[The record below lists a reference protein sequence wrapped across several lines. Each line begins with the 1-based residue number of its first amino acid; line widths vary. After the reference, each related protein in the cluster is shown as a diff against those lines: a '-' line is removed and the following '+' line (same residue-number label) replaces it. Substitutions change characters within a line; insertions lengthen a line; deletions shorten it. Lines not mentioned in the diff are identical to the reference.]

1 MNNRFLKQLQNMK
14 MNKKSLG
21 AVALTAGIISTTL
34 IPQNA
39 YAHGFVEKPGS
50 RSALCSSTYG
60 ALNVNCGSVMYE
72 PQSLE
77 APKGFPQGGPV
88 DGQIASAGGKFG
100 GILDQQTANR
110 WFKNTITGGEN
121 TFTWKYTA
129 PHLTSKWH
137 YYITKKGWN
146 PNKALTRAD
155 FEPIGTVQHDGSAA
169 SNNLTHKINVPTD
182 RSGYHVILAVWDVA
196 DTANAFYNVID
207 VNLIND
213 VKPDIE
219 APSIPN
225 GLQTQ
230 KVTANS
236 VELTWNAS
244 TDNVGVKGYQIFRN
258 GEMIDTV
265 IGTHFIDKKLQP
277 STEYSYT
284 VKAIDAAGNVSK
296 ESTAL
301 TVKTTVEIP
310 DTEAPTQP
318 KGLHSMGT
326 TASSV
331 DLMWSPSDDNI
342 GVDHYDIYRETEGS
356 MKKIATS
363 NTTSYMDKNL
373 LANTTYKYVVKAV
386 DVAGNES
393 VQSDIF
399 TITTKTESASY
410 EAWDAKKAYKKGD
423 RVYTKEKY
431 MKQSRVIKEMVIRTG
446 FMHYHYGKQ
455 CKLYLDMN

>member
-1 MNNRFLKQLQNMK
+1 MNNRILKHLQNMK

-21 AVALTAGIISTTL
+21 AVALTAGIIGTTL

-50 RSALCSSTYG
+50 RSALCSPTYG

-77 APKGFPQGGPV
+77 APKGFPQAGPV

-100 GILDQQTANR
+100 GILDQQTADR

-121 TFTWKYTA
+121 TFTWKFTA

-137 YYITKKGWN
+137 YYITKIGWN

-169 SNNLTHKINVPTD
+169 SNNVAHKINVPTD

-196 DTANAFYNVID
+196 DTVNAFYNVID
-207 VNLIND
+207 VNLINN
-213 VKPDIE
+213 VKPDTE

-225 GLQTQ
+225 GIQTQ

-236 VELTWNAS
+236 IELTWNTS

-265 IGTHFIDKKLQP
+265 PGTHFIDKKLQP

-301 TVKTTVEIP
+301 TAKTTVEAP

-331 DLMWSPSDDNI
+331 DLMWSPSDDNV
-342 GVDHYDIYRETEGS
+342 GVDHYDIYREIEGT

-363 NTTSYMDKNL
+363 NTTSYMDNNL
-373 LANTTYKYVVKAV
+373 LANKTYKYVVKAV

-399 TITTKTESASY
+399 TITTKTESVSY
-410 EAWDAKKAYKKGD
+410 GEWDAKKAYKKGD
-423 RVYTKEKY
+423 RVLYE
-431 MKQSRVIKEMVIRTG
+431 
-446 FMHYHYGKQ
+446 GKVYEAVQ
-455 CKLYLDMN
+455 NHQGNGDPNWIYALSLWRAV

>member
-1 MNNRFLKQLQNMK
+1 MNNRILKHLQNMK

-21 AVALTAGIISTTL
+21 AVALTAGIIGTTL

-50 RSALCSSTYG
+50 RSALCSPTYG

-77 APKGFPQGGPV
+77 APKGFPQAGPV

-100 GILDQQTANR
+100 GILDQQTADR

-121 TFTWKYTA
+121 TFTWKFTA

-137 YYITKKGWN
+137 YYITKIGWN

-169 SNNLTHKINVPTD
+169 SNNVAHKINVPTD

-207 VNLIND
+207 VNLINN
-213 VKPDIE
+213 VKPDTE

-225 GLQTQ
+225 GIQTQ

-236 VELTWNAS
+236 IELTWNTS

-265 IGTHFIDKKLQP
+265 PGTHFIDKKLQP

-301 TVKTTVEIP
+301 TVKTTVEAP
-310 DTEAPTQP
+310 DTEVPTQP

-326 TASSV
+326 TVSSV
-331 DLMWSPSDDNI
+331 DLMWSPSDDNV
-342 GVDHYDIYRETEGS
+342 GVDHYDIYREIEGT

-363 NTTSYMDKNL
+363 NTTSYMDNNL
-373 LANTTYKYVVKAV
+373 LANKTYKYVVKAV

-399 TITTKTESASY
+399 TITTKTESVSY
-410 EAWDAKKAYKKGD
+410 GEWDAKKAYKKGD
-423 RVYTKEKY
+423 RVLYE
-431 MKQSRVIKEMVIRTG
+431 
-446 FMHYHYGKQ
+446 GKVYEAVQ
-455 CKLYLDMN
+455 NHQGNGDPNWIYALSLWRAV

>member
-1 MNNRFLKQLQNMK
+1 MNNRLLKQLQNMK

-21 AVALTAGIISTTL
+21 AVALTAGIIGTTL

-39 YAHGFVEKPGS
+39 YAHGFVEKPSS
-50 RSALCSSTYG
+50 RSALCSPTYG
-60 ALNVNCGSVMYE
+60 ALNANCGSVMYE

-77 APKGFPQGGPV
+77 APKGFPQAGPI

-100 GILDQQTANR
+100 GVLDQQTADR

-146 PNKALTRAD
+146 PNKALKRAD
-155 FEPIGTVQHDGSAA
+155 LEPIGTVQHDGSTA
-169 SNNLTHKINVPTD
+169 SNHLTHKINVPTD

-225 GLQTQ
+225 GIQAQ

-236 VELTWNAS
+236 IELAWNTS

-265 IGTHFIDKKLQP
+265 PGTHFIDKKLQP

-296 ESTAL
+296 ESAVL
-301 TVKTTVEIP
+301 TVKTTVETP

-356 MKKIATS
+356 LKKIATS

-373 LANTTYKYVVKAV
+373 LPNTTYKYVVRAV

-399 TITTKTESASY
+399 TITTKTESVLY
-410 EAWDAKKAYKKGD
+410 EEWDAKKAYEKGD
-423 RVYTKEKY
+423 RVLHEGKVYEAV
-431 MKQSRVIKEMVIRTG
+431 QSYQGNGDPNWIYALSLWKTV
-446 FMHYHYGKQ
+446 
-455 CKLYLDMN
+455 

>member
-1 MNNRFLKQLQNMK
+1 MKNRILKHLQSMK

-21 AVALTAGIISTTL
+21 AVALTAGIIGTTL

-50 RSALCSSTYG
+50 RSALCSQTYG

-88 DGQIASAGGKFG
+88 DGQIASAGGKFD

-110 WFKNTITGGEN
+110 WFKNTITGGEYA
-121 TFTWKYTA
+121 FTWKYTA
-129 PHLTSKWH
+129 PHLTSQWH
-137 YYITKKGWN
+137 YYITKKNWN
-146 PNKALTRAD
+146 PNKPLTRAD
-155 FEPIGTVQHDGSAA
+155 FELIGTVQHDGSAA

-207 VNLIND
+207 VNLVNNL
-213 VKPDIE
+213 KPDTE
-219 APSIPN
+219 APSNPN
-225 GLQTQ
+225 GLQAT
-230 KVTANS
+230 KVTINS
-236 VELTWNAS
+236 VELTWSAS
-244 TDNVGVKGYQIFRN
+244 TDNVGVKSYQVLRN
-258 GEMIDTV
+258 GEIIDTV
-265 IGTHFIDKKLQP
+265 PGTHFIDKQLQP

-296 ESTAL
+296 ESTAVK
-301 TVKTTVEIP
+301 VKTAVVTP

-318 KGLHSMGT
+318 KGLHSMAT

-331 DLMWSPSDDNI
+331 DLMWSPSDDNV
-342 GVDHYDIYRETEGS
+342 GVDHYNIYREISGV
-356 MKKIATS
+356 MKKVGTS
-363 NTTSYMDKNL
+363 NSTSHMDKNL
-373 LANTTYKYVVKAV
+373 LASTTYKYTVKAV

-393 VQSDIF
+393 AQSDIF
-399 TITTKTESASY
+399 TVTTKDESVSY
-410 EAWDAKKAYKKGD
+410 ETWDAKKAYKKGD
-423 RVYTKEKY
+423 RVVHEDKMYEAVQNYQGNVDPNWIYALSLWKT
-431 MKQSRVIKEMVIRTG
+431 V
-446 FMHYHYGKQ
+446 
-455 CKLYLDMN
+455 

>member
-1 MNNRFLKQLQNMK
+1 MNNRILKHLQNMK

-21 AVALTAGIISTTL
+21 AVALTAGIIGTTL

-50 RSALCSSTYG
+50 RSALCSPTYG

-77 APKGFPQGGPV
+77 APKGFPQAGPV

-100 GILDQQTANR
+100 GILDQQTADR
-110 WFKNTITGGEN
+110 WFKNPITGGEN
-121 TFTWKYTA
+121 TFTWKFTA

-137 YYITKKGWN
+137 YYITKIGWN

-169 SNNLTHKINVPTD
+169 SNNVAHKINVPTD

-207 VNLIND
+207 VNLINN
-213 VKPDIE
+213 VKPDTE

-225 GLQTQ
+225 GIQTQ

-236 VELTWNAS
+236 IELTWNTS

-265 IGTHFIDKKLQP
+265 PGTHFIDKKLQP

-301 TVKTTVEIP
+301 TAKTTVEAP

-331 DLMWSPSDDNI
+331 DLMWSPSDDNV
-342 GVDHYDIYRETEGS
+342 GVDHYDIYREIEGT

-363 NTTSYMDKNL
+363 NTTSYMDNNL
-373 LANTTYKYVVKAV
+373 LANKTYKYVVKAV

-399 TITTKTESASY
+399 TITTKTESVSY
-410 EAWDAKKAYKKGD
+410 GEWDAKKAYKKGD
-423 RVYTKEKY
+423 RVLYE
-431 MKQSRVIKEMVIRTG
+431 
-446 FMHYHYGKQ
+446 GKVYEAVQ
-455 CKLYLDMN
+455 NHQGNGDPNWIYALSLWRAV

>member
-1 MNNRFLKQLQNMK
+1 MNNRILKHLQNMK

-21 AVALTAGIISTTL
+21 AVALTAGIIGTTL

-50 RSALCSSTYG
+50 RSALCSPTYG

-77 APKGFPQGGPV
+77 APKGFPQAGPV

-100 GILDQQTANR
+100 GILDQQTADR

-121 TFTWKYTA
+121 TFTWKFTA

-137 YYITKKGWN
+137 YYITKIGWN

-169 SNNLTHKINVPTD
+169 SNNVAHKINVPTD

-207 VNLIND
+207 VNLINN
-213 VKPDIE
+213 VKPDTE

-225 GLQTQ
+225 GIQTQ

-236 VELTWNAS
+236 IELTWNTS

-265 IGTHFIDKKLQP
+265 PGTHFIDKKLQP
-277 STEYSYT
+277 STE
-284 VKAIDAAGNVSK
+284 
-296 ESTAL
+296 
-301 TVKTTVEIP
+301 
-310 DTEAPTQP
+310 
-318 KGLHSMGT
+318 
-326 TASSV
+326 
-331 DLMWSPSDDNI
+331 
-342 GVDHYDIYRETEGS
+342 
-356 MKKIATS
+356 
-363 NTTSYMDKNL
+363 
-373 LANTTYKYVVKAV
+373 
-386 DVAGNES
+386 
-393 VQSDIF
+393 
-399 TITTKTESASY
+399 
-410 EAWDAKKAYKKGD
+410 
-423 RVYTKEKY
+423 
-431 MKQSRVIKEMVIRTG
+431 
-446 FMHYHYGKQ
+446 
-455 CKLYLDMN
+455 

>member
-1 MNNRFLKQLQNMK
+1 MNNRILKHLQNMK

-21 AVALTAGIISTTL
+21 AVALTAGIIGTTL

-50 RSALCSSTYG
+50 RSALCSPTYG

-77 APKGFPQGGPV
+77 APKGFPQAGPV

-100 GILDQQTANR
+100 GILDQQTADR

-121 TFTWKYTA
+121 TFTWKFTA

-137 YYITKKGWN
+137 YYITKIGWN

-169 SNNLTHKINVPTD
+169 SNNVAHKINVPTD

-207 VNLIND
+207 VNLINN
-213 VKPDIE
+213 VKPDTE

-225 GLQTQ
+225 GIQTQ

-236 VELTWNAS
+236 IELTWNTS

-265 IGTHFIDKKLQP
+265 PGTHFIDKKLQP

-301 TVKTTVEIP
+301 TAKTTVEAP

-331 DLMWSPSDDNI
+331 DLMWSPSDDNV
-342 GVDHYDIYRETEGS
+342 GVDHYDIYREIEGT

-363 NTTSYMDKNL
+363 NTTSYMDNNL
-373 LANTTYKYVVKAV
+373 LTNKTYKYVVKAV

-399 TITTKTESASY
+399 TITTKTESVSY
-410 EAWDAKKAYKKGD
+410 GEWDAKKAYKKGD
-423 RVYTKEKY
+423 RVLYE
-431 MKQSRVIKEMVIRTG
+431 
-446 FMHYHYGKQ
+446 GKVYEAVQ
-455 CKLYLDMN
+455 NHQGNGDPNWIYALSLWRAV

>member
-1 MNNRFLKQLQNMK
+1 MI
-14 MNKKSLG
+14 G
-21 AVALTAGIISTTL
+21 TTL

-50 RSALCSSTYG
+50 RSALCSPTYG

-77 APKGFPQGGPV
+77 APKGFPQAGPV
-88 DGQIASAGGKFG
+88 DEQIASAGGKFG
-100 GILDQQTANR
+100 GILDQQTSDR

-121 TFTWKYTA
+121 TFTWKFTA

-137 YYITKKGWN
+137 YYITKIGWN

-169 SNNLTHKINVPTD
+169 SNNVAHKINVPTD
-182 RSGYHVILAVWDVA
+182 RNGYHVILAVWDVA

-207 VNLIND
+207 VNLINN
-213 VKPDIE
+213 VKPDTE

-225 GLQTQ
+225 GIQTQ

-236 VELTWNAS
+236 IELTWNTS

-265 IGTHFIDKKLQP
+265 PGTHFIDKKLQP

-301 TVKTTVEIP
+301 TVKITVEAP

-331 DLMWSPSDDNI
+331 DLMWSPSDDNV
-342 GVDHYDIYRETEGS
+342 GVDHYDIYREIEGT

-373 LANTTYKYVVKAV
+373 LANSTYKFTVKAV

-393 VQSDIF
+393 VQSNIF

-423 RVYTKEKY
+423 RVLYE
-431 MKQSRVIKEMVIRTG
+431 
-446 FMHYHYGKQ
+446 GKVYEAVQ
-455 CKLYLDMN
+455 NHQGNGDPNWIYALSLWKAV

>member
-1 MNNRFLKQLQNMK
+1 MNNRILKHLQNMK

-21 AVALTAGIISTTL
+21 AVALTAGIIGTTL

-50 RSALCSSTYG
+50 RSALCSPTYG
-60 ALNVNCGSVMYE
+60 ALNVYCGSVMYE

-77 APKGFPQGGPV
+77 APKGFPQAGPV

-100 GILDQQTANR
+100 GILDQQTADR

-121 TFTWKYTA
+121 TFTWKFTA

-137 YYITKKGWN
+137 YYITKIGWN

-169 SNNLTHKINVPTD
+169 SNNVAHKINVPTD

-207 VNLIND
+207 VNLINN
-213 VKPDIE
+213 VKPDTE

-225 GLQTQ
+225 GIQTQ

-236 VELTWNAS
+236 IELTWNTS

-265 IGTHFIDKKLQP
+265 PGTHFIDKKLQP

-301 TVKTTVEIP
+301 TAKTTVEAP

-331 DLMWSPSDDNI
+331 DLMWSPSDDNV
-342 GVDHYDIYRETEGS
+342 GVDHYDIYREIEGT

-363 NTTSYMDKNL
+363 NTTSYMDNNL
-373 LANTTYKYVVKAV
+373 LTNKTYKYVVKAV

-399 TITTKTESASY
+399 TITTKTESVSY
-410 EAWDAKKAYKKGD
+410 GEWDAKKAYKKGD
-423 RVYTKEKY
+423 RVLYE
-431 MKQSRVIKEMVIRTG
+431 
-446 FMHYHYGKQ
+446 GKVYEAVQ
-455 CKLYLDMN
+455 NHQGNGDPNWIYALSLWRAV

>member
-50 RSALCSSTYG
+50 RSALCSPTYG

-88 DGQIASAGGKFG
+88 DRQIASAGGKFG

-265 IGTHFIDKKLQP
+265 LGTRFIDKKLQP

-296 ESTAL
+296 ESAAL
-301 TVKTTVEIP
+301 TVKTTVETP

-342 GVDHYDIYRETEGS
+342 GVDHYDIYRETEGA

-363 NTTSYMDKNL
+363 NTTSYLDKNL

-399 TITTKTESASY
+399 TITKKTESASY

-423 RVYTKEKY
+423 RVLHEGKVYEAV
-431 MKQSRVIKEMVIRTG
+431 QSYQGNGDPNWIYALSLWKTV
-446 FMHYHYGKQ
+446 
-455 CKLYLDMN
+455 

>member
-1 MNNRFLKQLQNMK
+1 MNNRILKHLQNMK
-14 MNKKSLG
+14 MNKKGLG
-21 AVALTAGIISTTL
+21 AVALTAGIIGTTL

-50 RSALCSSTYG
+50 RSALCSPNYG
-60 ALNVNCGSVMYE
+60 VLNMNCGSVMYE

-77 APKGFPQGGPV
+77 ATKGFPQGGPV

-100 GILDQQTANR
+100 GILDQQTADR

-137 YYITKKGWN
+137 YYITKKNWN
-146 PNKALTRAD
+146 PNKPLTRAD

-169 SNNLTHKINVPTD
+169 SNNLNHKINVPTD

-207 VNLIND
+207 VNLVNNE
-213 VKPDIE
+213 KPDTE
-219 APSIPN
+219 APSNPN
-225 GLQTQ
+225 GLEAT

-236 VELTWNAS
+236 VELAWTAS
-244 TDNVGVKGYQIFRN
+244 TDNVGVKGYQVLRN
-258 GEMIDTV
+258 GEIIDTV
-265 IGTHFIDKKLQP
+265 PGTHFIDKQLQP

-296 ESTAL
+296 ESTAVK
-301 TVKTTVEIP
+301 VKTSVAIL
-310 DTEAPTQP
+310 DTKPPTQP

-331 DLMWSPSDDNI
+331 DLMWSPSDDND
-342 GVDHYDIYRETEGS
+342 GVDHYDIYRDISGV
-356 MKKIATS
+356 MKKIGTS
-363 NTTSYMDKNL
+363 NTTSHMDKNL

-393 VQSDIF
+393 IQSDVF
-399 TITTKTESASY
+399 TVTTKTESASY
-410 EAWDAKKAYKKGD
+410 EAWNSKKAYKKGD
-423 RVYTKEKY
+423 RV
-431 MKQSRVIKEMVIRTG
+431 
-446 FMHYHYGKQ
+446 MHEGKVYEAVQ
-455 CKLYLDMN
+455 NYQGNGDPNWIYALSLWKTV

>member
-1 MNNRFLKQLQNMK
+1 MNHRFLKQLQNMK

-21 AVALTAGIISTTL
+21 AVALTAGIIGTTL

-50 RSALCSSTYG
+50 RSALCSPTYG

-77 APKGFPQGGPV
+77 APKGFPQGGPL

-100 GILDQQTANR
+100 GILDQQTADR

-121 TFTWKYTA
+121 TFTWKYTV

-169 SNNLTHKINVPTD
+169 SNNITHKINVPID
-182 RSGYHVILAVWDVA
+182 HSGYHVILAVWDVA

-207 VNLIND
+207 VNLINN
-213 VKPDIE
+213 VKPDTE

-225 GLQTQ
+225 GIQTQ

-236 VELTWNAS
+236 IELTWNAS
-244 TDNVGVKGYQIFRN
+244 TDNIGVKGYQIFRN

-265 IGTHFIDKKLQP
+265 PGTHFIDKKLQP
-277 STEYSYT
+277 STEYAYT
-284 VKAIDAAGNVSK
+284 VKAIDATGNVSK

-301 TVKTTVEIP
+301 TVKTTVEAP
-310 DTEAPTQP
+310 DIEAPTQP

-342 GVDHYDIYRETEGS
+342 SVDHYDIYREIEGT

-373 LANTTYKYVVKAV
+373 LANTTYKYTVKAV
-386 DVAGNES
+386 DIVGNES
-393 VQSDIF
+393 VQSDIL
-399 TITTKTESASY
+399 TITTKAESNSY
-410 EAWDAKKAYKKGD
+410 EEWDAKKAYKKGD
-423 RVYTKEKY
+423 GVLHKGKEYTAVQNY
-431 MKQSRVIKEMVIRTG
+431 QGSGDPNWI
-446 FMHYHYGKQ
+446 YAPSLW
-455 CKLYLDMN
+455 KLA

>member
-1 MNNRFLKQLQNMK
+1 MNNRLLKQLQNMK

-21 AVALTAGIISTTL
+21 AVALTAGIIGTTL

-39 YAHGFVEKPGS
+39 YAHGFVEKPSS
-50 RSALCSSTYG
+50 RSALCSPTYG
-60 ALNVNCGSVMYE
+60 ALNANCGSVMYE

-77 APKGFPQGGPV
+77 APKGFPQAGPI

-100 GILDQQTANR
+100 GVLDQQTADR

-137 YYITKKGWN
+137 YYITKKGWD
-146 PNKALTRAD
+146 PNKALKRAD
-155 FEPIGTVQHDGSAA
+155 LEPIGTVQHDGSTA
-169 SNNLTHKINVPTD
+169 SNHLTHKINVPTD

-225 GLQTQ
+225 GIQAQ

-236 VELTWNAS
+236 IELAWNTS

-265 IGTHFIDKKLQP
+265 PGTHFIDKKLQP

-296 ESTAL
+296 ESAVL
-301 TVKTTVEIP
+301 TVKTTVETP

-356 MKKIATS
+356 LKKIATS

-373 LANTTYKYVVKAV
+373 LPNTTYKYVVRAV

-399 TITTKTESASY
+399 TITTKTESVLY
-410 EAWDAKKAYKKGD
+410 EEWDAKKAYEKGD
-423 RVYTKEKY
+423 RVLHEGKVYEAV
-431 MKQSRVIKEMVIRTG
+431 QSYQGNGDPNWIYALSLWKTV
-446 FMHYHYGKQ
+446 
-455 CKLYLDMN
+455 

>member
-1 MNNRFLKQLQNMK
+1 MNNRILKHLQNMK

-21 AVALTAGIISTTL
+21 AVALTAGIIGTTL

-50 RSALCSSTYG
+50 RSALCSPTYG

-77 APKGFPQGGPV
+77 APKGFPQAGPV

-100 GILDQQTANR
+100 GILDQQTADR

-121 TFTWKYTA
+121 TFTWKFTA

-137 YYITKKGWN
+137 YYITKIGWN

-169 SNNLTHKINVPTD
+169 SNNVAHKINVPTD

-207 VNLIND
+207 VNLINN
-213 VKPDIE
+213 VKPDTE

-225 GLQTQ
+225 GIQTQ

-236 VELTWNAS
+236 IELTWNTS
-244 TDNVGVKGYQIFRN
+244 TDNVGVKGYQIFCN

-265 IGTHFIDKKLQP
+265 PGTHFIDKKLQP

-301 TVKTTVEIP
+301 TAKTTVEAP

-331 DLMWSPSDDNI
+331 DLMWSPSDDNV
-342 GVDHYDIYRETEGS
+342 GVDHYDIYREIEGT

-363 NTTSYMDKNL
+363 NTTSYMDNNL
-373 LANTTYKYVVKAV
+373 LANKTYKYVVKAV

-399 TITTKTESASY
+399 TITTKTESVSY
-410 EAWDAKKAYKKGD
+410 GEWDAKKAYKKGD
-423 RVYTKEKY
+423 RVLYE
-431 MKQSRVIKEMVIRTG
+431 
-446 FMHYHYGKQ
+446 GKVYEAVQ
-455 CKLYLDMN
+455 NHQGNGDPNWIYALSLWRAV

>member
-1 MNNRFLKQLQNMK
+1 
-14 MNKKSLG
+14 
-21 AVALTAGIISTTL
+21 
-34 IPQNA
+34 
-39 YAHGFVEKPGS
+39 
-50 RSALCSSTYG
+50 
-60 ALNVNCGSVMYE
+60 
-72 PQSLE
+72 
-77 APKGFPQGGPV
+77 
-88 DGQIASAGGKFG
+88 
-100 GILDQQTANR
+100 
-110 WFKNTITGGEN
+110 
-121 TFTWKYTA
+121 
-129 PHLTSKWH
+129 
-137 YYITKKGWN
+137 
-146 PNKALTRAD
+146 
-155 FEPIGTVQHDGSAA
+155 
-169 SNNLTHKINVPTD
+169 NNLTHKINVPTD

-265 IGTHFIDKKLQP
+265 LGTHFIDKKLQP

-296 ESTAL
+296 ESAAL
-301 TVKTTVEIP
+301 TVKTTVETP

-342 GVDHYDIYRETEGS
+342 GVDHYDIYRETEGA

-363 NTTSYMDKNL
+363 NTTSYLDKNL

-393 VQSDIF
+393 VQS
-399 TITTKTESASY
+399 EV
-410 EAWDAKKAYKKGD
+410 EA
-423 RVYTKEKY
+423 
-431 MKQSRVIKEMVIRTG
+431 RT
-446 FMHYHYGKQ
+446 YAIPYGARLKVTPGQ
-455 CKLYLDMN
+455 PISH

>member
-1 MNNRFLKQLQNMK
+1 MNNRILKHLQNMK

-21 AVALTAGIISTTL
+21 AVALTAGIIGTTL

-50 RSALCSSTYG
+50 RSALCSPTYG

-77 APKGFPQGGPV
+77 APKGFPQAGPV

-100 GILDQQTANR
+100 GILDQQTADR

-121 TFTWKYTA
+121 TFTWKFTA

-137 YYITKKGWN
+137 YYITKIGWN

-169 SNNLTHKINVPTD
+169 SNNVAHKINVPTD

-207 VNLIND
+207 VNLINN
-213 VKPDIE
+213 VKPDTE

-225 GLQTQ
+225 GIQTQ

-236 VELTWNAS
+236 IELTWNTS

-265 IGTHFIDKKLQP
+265 PGTHFIDKKLQP

-301 TVKTTVEIP
+301 TVKTTVEAP
-310 DTEAPTQP
+310 DTEVPTQP

-331 DLMWSPSDDNI
+331 DLMWSPSDDNV
-342 GVDHYDIYRETEGS
+342 GVDHYDIYREIEGT

-363 NTTSYMDKNL
+363 NTTSYMDNNL
-373 LANTTYKYVVKAV
+373 LANKTYKYVVKAV

-399 TITTKTESASY
+399 TITTKTESVSY
-410 EAWDAKKAYKKGD
+410 GEWDAKKAYKKGD
-423 RVYTKEKY
+423 RVLYE
-431 MKQSRVIKEMVIRTG
+431 
-446 FMHYHYGKQ
+446 GKVYEAVQ
-455 CKLYLDMN
+455 NHQGNGDPNWIYALSLWRAV

>member
-1 MNNRFLKQLQNMK
+1 MNNRILKHLLNMK

-21 AVALTAGIISTTL
+21 AVALTAGIIGTTL

-50 RSALCSSTYG
+50 RSALCSPTYG
-60 ALNVNCGSVMYE
+60 ALNMNCGSVMYE

-100 GILDQQTANR
+100 GILDQQTTDR

-129 PHLTSKWH
+129 PHLTSQWH
-137 YYITKKGWN
+137 YYITKKNWN
-146 PNKALTRAD
+146 PNKPLTRVD

-169 SNNLTHKINVPTD
+169 SNNLNHKINVPTN

-207 VNLIND
+207 VNLVNNE
-213 VKPDIE
+213 KPDTE
-219 APSIPN
+219 APSNPN
-225 GLQTQ
+225 GLEAT

-236 VELTWNAS
+236 VELAWNAS
-244 TDNVGVKGYQIFRN
+244 TDNVGVKGYQVLRN
-258 GEMIDTV
+258 GEIIDTV
-265 IGTHFIDKKLQP
+265 PGTHFIDKQLQP

-296 ESTAL
+296 ESTAVK
-301 TVKTTVEIP
+301 VKTSVATL

-331 DLMWSPSDDNI
+331 DLMWSPSDDND
-342 GVDHYDIYRETEGS
+342 GVDHYDIYREISGV
-356 MKKIATS
+356 MKKIGTS
-363 NTTSYMDKNL
+363 NTTSHMDKNL
-373 LANTTYKYVVKAV
+373 LANTTYKYAVKAV

-393 VQSDIF
+393 IQSDVF
-399 TITTKTESASY
+399 TVTTKTESASY
-410 EAWDAKKAYKKGD
+410 EAWNSKKAYKKGD
-423 RVYTKEKY
+423 RVVHE
-431 MKQSRVIKEMVIRTG
+431 
-446 FMHYHYGKQ
+446 GKVYEAVQ
-455 CKLYLDMN
+455 NYQGNGDPNWIYALSLWKTL

>member
-1 MNNRFLKQLQNMK
+1 MNNRILKHLQNMK

-21 AVALTAGIISTTL
+21 AVALTAGIIGTTL

-50 RSALCSSTYG
+50 RSALCSPTYG

-77 APKGFPQGGPV
+77 APKGFPQAGPV

-100 GILDQQTANR
+100 GILDQQTADR

-121 TFTWKYTA
+121 TFTWKFTA

-137 YYITKKGWN
+137 YYITKIGWN

-169 SNNLTHKINVPTD
+169 SNNVAHKINVPTD

-207 VNLIND
+207 VNLINN
-213 VKPDIE
+213 VKPDTE

-225 GLQTQ
+225 GIQTQ

-236 VELTWNAS
+236 IELTWNTS

-265 IGTHFIDKKLQP
+265 PGTHFIDKKLQP

-301 TVKTTVEIP
+301 TAKTTVEAP

-331 DLMWSPSDDNI
+331 DLMWSPSDDNV
-342 GVDHYDIYRETEGS
+342 GVDHYDIYREIEGT

-363 NTTSYMDKNL
+363 NTTSYMDNNL
-373 LANTTYKYVVKAV
+373 LANKTYKYVVKAV

-399 TITTKTESASY
+399 TITTKTESVSY
-410 EAWDAKKAYKKGD
+410 GEWDAKKAYKKGD
-423 RVYTKEKY
+423 RVLYE
-431 MKQSRVIKEMVIRTG
+431 
-446 FMHYHYGKQ
+446 GKVYESVQ
-455 CKLYLDMN
+455 NHQGNGDPNWIYALSLWRAV

>member
-1 MNNRFLKQLQNMK
+1 MNNRILKHLQNMK

-21 AVALTAGIISTTL
+21 AVALTAGIIGTTL

-50 RSALCSSTYG
+50 RSALCSPTYG
-60 ALNVNCGSVMYE
+60 VLNMNCGSVMYE

-100 GILDQQTANR
+100 GILDQQTADR

-129 PHLTSKWH
+129 PHLTSQWH
-137 YYITKKGWN
+137 YYITKKNWN
-146 PNKALTRAD
+146 PNKPLTRAD

-169 SNNLTHKINVPTD
+169 SNNLNHKINVPTD

-207 VNLIND
+207 VNLVNNE
-213 VKPDIE
+213 KPDTE
-219 APSIPN
+219 APSNPN
-225 GLQTQ
+225 GLEAR

-236 VELTWNAS
+236 VELAWNAS
-244 TDNVGVKGYQIFRN
+244 TDNVGVKGYQVLRN
-258 GEMIDTV
+258 GEIIDTV
-265 IGTHFIDKKLQP
+265 PGTHFIDKQLQP

-296 ESTAL
+296 VSTAVK
-301 TVKTTVEIP
+301 VKTSVATL

-331 DLMWSPSDDNI
+331 DLMWSPSDDND
-342 GVDHYDIYRETEGS
+342 GVDHYDIYREISGV
-356 MKKIATS
+356 MKKIGIS
-363 NTTSYMDKNL
+363 NTTSHMDKNL
-373 LANTTYKYVVKAV
+373 LANTTYKYTVKAV

-393 VQSDIF
+393 AQSDVF
-399 TITTKTESASY
+399 TVTTKTESASY
-410 EAWDAKKAYKKGD
+410 EAWDSKKAYKKGD
-423 RVYTKEKY
+423 RVVHE
-431 MKQSRVIKEMVIRTG
+431 
-446 FMHYHYGKQ
+446 GKVYEAVQ
-455 CKLYLDMN
+455 NYQGNGDPNWIYALSLWKTV

>member
-1 MNNRFLKQLQNMK
+1 MNNRILKHLQNMK

-21 AVALTAGIISTTL
+21 AVALTAGIIGTTL

-50 RSALCSSTYG
+50 RSALCSPTYG
-60 ALNVNCGSVMYE
+60 VLNMNCGSVMYE

-88 DGQIASAGGKFG
+88 DGQIASAGGNFG
-100 GILDQQTANR
+100 GILDQQTADR

-129 PHLTSKWH
+129 PHLTSQWH
-137 YYITKKGWN
+137 YYITKKNWN
-146 PNKALTRAD
+146 PNKPLTRAD

-169 SNNLTHKINVPTD
+169 SNNLNHKINVPTD

-207 VNLIND
+207 VNLVNNE
-213 VKPDIE
+213 KPDTE
-219 APSIPN
+219 APSNPN
-225 GLQTQ
+225 GLEAR

-236 VELTWNAS
+236 VELAWNAS
-244 TDNVGVKGYQIFRN
+244 TDNVGVKGYQVLRN
-258 GEMIDTV
+258 GEIIDTV
-265 IGTHFIDKKLQP
+265 PGTHFIDKQLQP

-296 ESTAL
+296 VSTAVK
-301 TVKTTVEIP
+301 VKTSVATL

-331 DLMWSPSDDNI
+331 DLMWSPSDDND
-342 GVDHYDIYRETEGS
+342 GVDHYDISREISGV
-356 MKKIATS
+356 MKKIGIS
-363 NTTSYMDKNL
+363 NTTSHMDKNL
-373 LANTTYKYVVKAV
+373 LANTTYKYTVKAV

-393 VQSDIF
+393 AQSDVF
-399 TITTKTESASY
+399 TVTTKTESASY
-410 EAWDAKKAYKKGD
+410 EAWDSKKAYKKGD
-423 RVYTKEKY
+423 RVVHE
-431 MKQSRVIKEMVIRTG
+431 
-446 FMHYHYGKQ
+446 GKVYEAVQ
-455 CKLYLDMN
+455 NYQGNGDPNWIYALSLWKTV

>member
-1 MNNRFLKQLQNMK
+1 MNNRILKHLQNMK

-21 AVALTAGIISTTL
+21 AVALTAGIIGTTL

-50 RSALCSSTYG
+50 RSTLCSPTYG

-77 APKGFPQGGPV
+77 APKGFPQAGPV

-100 GILDQQTANR
+100 GILDQQTADR

-121 TFTWKYTA
+121 TFTWKFTA

-137 YYITKKGWN
+137 YYITKIGWN

-169 SNNLTHKINVPTD
+169 SNNVAHKINVPTD

-207 VNLIND
+207 VNLINN
-213 VKPDIE
+213 VKPDTE

-225 GLQTQ
+225 GIQTQ

-236 VELTWNAS
+236 IELTWNTS

-265 IGTHFIDKKLQP
+265 PGTHFIDKKLQP

-301 TVKTTVEIP
+301 TAKTTVEAP

-331 DLMWSPSDDNI
+331 DLMWSPSDDNV
-342 GVDHYDIYRETEGS
+342 GVDHYDIYREIEGT

-363 NTTSYMDKNL
+363 NTTSYMDNNL
-373 LANTTYKYVVKAV
+373 LANKTYKYVVKAV

-399 TITTKTESASY
+399 TITTKTESVSY
-410 EAWDAKKAYKKGD
+410 GEWDAKKAYKKGD
-423 RVYTKEKY
+423 RVLYE
-431 MKQSRVIKEMVIRTG
+431 
-446 FMHYHYGKQ
+446 GKVYEAVQ
-455 CKLYLDMN
+455 NHQGNGDPNWIYALSLWRAV

>member
-1 MNNRFLKQLQNMK
+1 MNNRILKHLQNMK

-21 AVALTAGIISTTL
+21 AVALTAGIIGTTL

-50 RSALCSSTYG
+50 RSALCSPTYG

-77 APKGFPQGGPV
+77 APKGFPQAGPV
-88 DGQIASAGGKFG
+88 DEQIASAGGKFG
-100 GILDQQTANR
+100 GILDQQTSDR

-121 TFTWKYTA
+121 TFTWKFTA

-137 YYITKKGWN
+137 YYITKIGWN

-169 SNNLTHKINVPTD
+169 SNNVAHKINVPTD
-182 RSGYHVILAVWDVA
+182 RNGYHVILAVWDVA

-207 VNLIND
+207 VNLINN
-213 VKPDIE
+213 VKPDTE

-225 GLQTQ
+225 GIQTQ

-236 VELTWNAS
+236 IELTWNTS

-265 IGTHFIDKKLQP
+265 PGTHFIDKKLQP

-301 TVKTTVEIP
+301 TVKTTVEAP

-331 DLMWSPSDDNI
+331 DLMWSPSDDNV
-342 GVDHYDIYRETEGS
+342 GVDHYDIYREIEGT

-373 LANTTYKYVVKAV
+373 LANSTYKFTVKAV

-393 VQSDIF
+393 VQSNIF
-399 TITTKTESASY
+399 TITTKTESASS

-423 RVYTKEKY
+423 RVLYE
-431 MKQSRVIKEMVIRTG
+431 
-446 FMHYHYGKQ
+446 GKVYEAVQ
-455 CKLYLDMN
+455 NHQGNGDPNWIYALSLWKAV

>member
-1 MNNRFLKQLQNMK
+1 MNNRILKHLQNMK

-21 AVALTAGIISTTL
+21 AVALTAGIIGTTL

-50 RSALCSSTYG
+50 RSALCSPTYG

-77 APKGFPQGGPV
+77 APKGFPQAGPV

-100 GILDQQTANR
+100 GILDQQTADR

-121 TFTWKYTA
+121 TFTWKFTA

-137 YYITKKGWN
+137 YYITKIGWN

-169 SNNLTHKINVPTD
+169 SNNVAHKINVPTD

-207 VNLIND
+207 VNLINN
-213 VKPDIE
+213 VKPDTE

-225 GLQTQ
+225 GIQTQ

-236 VELTWNAS
+236 IELTWNTS

-265 IGTHFIDKKLQP
+265 PGTHFIDKKLQP

-301 TVKTTVEIP
+301 TAKTTVEAP

-331 DLMWSPSDDNI
+331 DLMWSPSDDNV
-342 GVDHYDIYRETEGS
+342 GVDHYDIYREIEGT

-363 NTTSYMDKNL
+363 NTTSYMDNNL
-373 LANTTYKYVVKAV
+373 LANKTYKYVVKAV

-399 TITTKTESASY
+399 TITTKTESVSY
-410 EAWDAKKAYKKGD
+410 GEWDAKKAYKKGD
-423 RVYTKEKY
+423 RVLYE
-431 MKQSRVIKEMVIRTG
+431 
-446 FMHYHYGKQ
+446 GKVYEAVQ
-455 CKLYLDMN
+455 NHQGNGDPNWIYALSLWSAV

>member
-1 MNNRFLKQLQNMK
+1 MNNRILKHLQNMK

-21 AVALTAGIISTTL
+21 AVALTAGIIGTTL

-50 RSALCSSTYG
+50 RSALCSPTYG

-77 APKGFPQGGPV
+77 APKGFPQAGPV

-100 GILDQQTANR
+100 GILDQQTADR

-121 TFTWKYTA
+121 TFTWKFTA

-137 YYITKKGWN
+137 YYITKIGWN

-169 SNNLTHKINVPTD
+169 SNNVAHKINVPTD

-207 VNLIND
+207 VNLINN
-213 VKPDIE
+213 VKPDTE

-225 GLQTQ
+225 GIQTQ

-236 VELTWNAS
+236 IELTWNTS

-265 IGTHFIDKKLQP
+265 PGTHFIDKTLQS

-301 TVKTTVEIP
+301 TVKTTVEAP

-342 GVDHYDIYRETEGS
+342 GVDHYDIYREIEGT

-363 NTTSYMDKNL
+363 NTTSYMDNNL
-373 LANTTYKYVVKAV
+373 LANKTYKYVVKAV

-399 TITTKTESASY
+399 TITTKTESVSY
-410 EAWDAKKAYKKGD
+410 GEWDAKKAYKKGD
-423 RVYTKEKY
+423 RVLYE
-431 MKQSRVIKEMVIRTG
+431 
-446 FMHYHYGKQ
+446 GKVYEAVQ
-455 CKLYLDMN
+455 NHQGNGDPNWIYALSLWRAV

>member
-1 MNNRFLKQLQNMK
+1 MNNRMIKHLKNLK
-14 MNKKSLG
+14 VNKKSLG
-21 AVALTAGIISTTL
+21 AVALATGIIGTTL

-50 RSALCSSTYG
+50 RSALCSQTYG
-60 ALNVNCGSVMYE
+60 ALNVNCGSIMYE

-77 APKGFPQGGPV
+77 APKGFPQAGPV

-100 GILDQQTANR
+100 GILDQQTVDR

-121 TFTWKYTA
+121 TFTWKFTA

-137 YYITKKGWN
+137 YYITKKEWD

-155 FEPIGTVQHDGSAA
+155 FEPIGIVQHDGSAA
-169 SNNLTHKINVPTD
+169 SNNVAHKINVPTD

-196 DTANAFYNVID
+196 DTVNAFYNVID

-225 GLQTQ
+225 GLQAQ

-236 VELTWNAS
+236 IELKWNAS
-244 TDNVGVKGYQIFRN
+244 TDNVGVKGYQVFRN

-265 IGTHFIDKKLQP
+265 PGTHFINKQLQP
-277 STEYSYT
+277 SMEYTYT

-296 ESTAL
+296 ESEAL
-301 TVKTTVEIP
+301 TVKTTVEAP

-342 GVDHYDIYRETEGS
+342 GVDHYDIYREIEGS

-363 NTTSYMDKNL
+363 TTTSYMDKNL
-373 LANTTYKYVVKAV
+373 AANTTYKYVVKAV

-393 VQSDIF
+393 VQSDTF
-399 TITTKTESASY
+399 TITTKTENAPY

-423 RVYTKEKY
+423 RVLHE
-431 MKQSRVIKEMVIRTG
+431 G
-446 FMHYHYGKQ
+446 
-455 CKLYLDMN
+455 KLYEAVQNHQGHGDPNWIYALSLWKTV

>member
-1 MNNRFLKQLQNMK
+1 MNNRLLKQLQNMK

-21 AVALTAGIISTTL
+21 AVALTAGIIGTTL

-39 YAHGFVEKPGS
+39 YAHGFVEKPSS
-50 RSALCSSTYG
+50 RSALCSPTYG

-77 APKGFPQGGPV
+77 APKGFPQAGPV

-100 GILDQQTANR
+100 GILDQQTADR

-137 YYITKKGWN
+137 YYITKKGWD
-146 PNKALTRAD
+146 PNKALKRAD
-155 FEPIGTVQHDGSAA
+155 LEPIGTVQHDGSTA
-169 SNNLTHKINVPTD
+169 SNHLTHKINVPTD

-225 GLQTQ
+225 GIQAQ

-236 VELTWNAS
+236 IELAWNTS

-265 IGTHFIDKKLQP
+265 PGTHFIDKKLQP

-296 ESTAL
+296 ESAVL
-301 TVKTTVEIP
+301 TVKTTVETP

-356 MKKIATS
+356 LKKIATS

-373 LANTTYKYVVKAV
+373 LPNTTYKYVVRAV

-399 TITTKTESASY
+399 TITTKTESVLY
-410 EAWDAKKAYKKGD
+410 EEWDAKKAYEKGD
-423 RVYTKEKY
+423 RVLHEGKVYEAV
-431 MKQSRVIKEMVIRTG
+431 QSYQGNGDPNWIYALSLWKTV
-446 FMHYHYGKQ
+446 
-455 CKLYLDMN
+455 

>member
-1 MNNRFLKQLQNMK
+1 MNNRILKHLQNMK

-21 AVALTAGIISTTL
+21 AVALTAGIIGTTL

-50 RSALCSSTYG
+50 RSALCSPTYG

-77 APKGFPQGGPV
+77 APKGFPQAGPV

-100 GILDQQTANR
+100 GILDQQTADR

-121 TFTWKYTA
+121 TFTWKFTA

-137 YYITKKGWN
+137 YYITKIGWN

-169 SNNLTHKINVPTD
+169 SNNVAHKINVPTD

-207 VNLIND
+207 VNLINN
-213 VKPDIE
+213 VKPDTE

-225 GLQTQ
+225 GIQTQ

-236 VELTWNAS
+236 IELTWNTS

-265 IGTHFIDKKLQP
+265 PGTHFIDKKLQP

-301 TVKTTVEIP
+301 TVKTTVEVP

-331 DLMWSPSDDNI
+331 DLMWSPSDDNV
-342 GVDHYDIYRETEGS
+342 GVDHYDIYREIEGT

-393 VQSDIF
+393 VQSDIS
-399 TITTKTESASY
+399 TITTKTKSASY
-410 EAWDAKKAYKKGD
+410 EEWDAKKAYKKGD
-423 RVYTKEKY
+423 RALYEGKVYEAVQNYQGNGDPNWIYALSLWKA
-431 MKQSRVIKEMVIRTG
+431 V
-446 FMHYHYGKQ
+446 
-455 CKLYLDMN
+455 

>member
-1 MNNRFLKQLQNMK
+1 MNNRILKHLQNMK

-21 AVALTAGIISTTL
+21 AVALTAGIIGTTL

-50 RSALCSSTYG
+50 RSALCSPTYG

-77 APKGFPQGGPV
+77 APKGFPQAGPV

-100 GILDQQTANR
+100 GILDQQTADR

-121 TFTWKYTA
+121 TFTWKFTA

-137 YYITKKGWN
+137 YYITKIGWN

-169 SNNLTHKINVPTD
+169 SNNVAHKINVPTD

-207 VNLIND
+207 VNLINN
-213 VKPDIE
+213 VKPDTE

-225 GLQTQ
+225 GIQTQ

-236 VELTWNAS
+236 IELTWNTS

-265 IGTHFIDKKLQP
+265 PGTHFIDKKLQP

-301 TVKTTVEIP
+301 TAKTTVEAP
-310 DTEAPTQP
+310 NTEAPTQP

-331 DLMWSPSDDNI
+331 DLMWSPSDDNV
-342 GVDHYDIYRETEGS
+342 GVYHYDIYREIEGT

-363 NTTSYMDKNL
+363 NTTSYMDNNL
-373 LANTTYKYVVKAV
+373 LANKTYKYVVKAV

-399 TITTKTESASY
+399 TITTKTESVSY
-410 EAWDAKKAYKKGD
+410 GEWDAKKAYKKGD
-423 RVYTKEKY
+423 RVLYE
-431 MKQSRVIKEMVIRTG
+431 
-446 FMHYHYGKQ
+446 GKVYEAVQ
-455 CKLYLDMN
+455 NHQGNGDPNWIYALSLWRAV

>member
-1 MNNRFLKQLQNMK
+1 MNNRILKHLQNMK

-21 AVALTAGIISTTL
+21 AVALTAGIIGTTL

-50 RSALCSSTYG
+50 RSALCSPTYG

-77 APKGFPQGGPV
+77 APKGFPQAGPV
-88 DGQIASAGGKFG
+88 DEQIASAGGKFG
-100 GILDQQTANR
+100 GILDQQTSDR

-121 TFTWKYTA
+121 TFTWKFTA

-137 YYITKKGWN
+137 YYITKIGWN

-169 SNNLTHKINVPTD
+169 SNNVAHKINVPTD
-182 RSGYHVILAVWDVA
+182 RNGYHVILAVWDVA

-207 VNLIND
+207 VNLINN
-213 VKPDIE
+213 VKPDTE

-225 GLQTQ
+225 GIQTQ

-236 VELTWNAS
+236 IELTWNTS

-265 IGTHFIDKKLQP
+265 PGTHFIDKKLQP

-301 TVKTTVEIP
+301 TVKITVEAP

-331 DLMWSPSDDNI
+331 DLMWSPSDDNV
-342 GVDHYDIYRETEGS
+342 GVDHYDIYREIEGT

-373 LANTTYKYVVKAV
+373 LANSTYKFTVKAV

-393 VQSDIF
+393 VQSNIF

-423 RVYTKEKY
+423 RVLYE
-431 MKQSRVIKEMVIRTG
+431 
-446 FMHYHYGKQ
+446 GKVYEAVQ
-455 CKLYLDMN
+455 NHQGNGDPNWIYALSLWKAV